1 MPRSYGLAKHI
12 TGSLIDQF
20 NSISE
25 TIDASYIMCGS
36 SNSKGDKTKKSI
48 GGRGIFY

>member
-1 MPRSYGLAKHI
+1 VKLDAAKLWFGKTHYRK
-12 TGSLIDQF
+12 F

-25 TIDASYIMCGS
+25 TSDMMCGS